1 MRSEQE
7 IREHLTAKRAWMAEY
22 EDSGV
27 AEVGVEWGWTE
38 ALAWVL
44 GEAP

>member
-7 IREHLTAKRAWMAEY
+7 IRDLLAEKRVWMGEW
-22 EDSGV
+22 EDSG
-27 AEVGVEWGWTE
+27 ASEVGVEWGWTE

-44 GEAP
+44 GEQP